1 MKVPIAGEGIEE
13 PIEYEHGEPSN
24 EQDFLTDVTDTLK
37 SLADQVRETTGNC
50 KRWFAMAWGYKVN

>member
-50 KRWFAMAWGYKVN
+50 KR